1 MSSETREKQAL
12 VVFLLLI
19 VLGMSGLVWYL
30 FAGHS
35 WNVAASNIDDSV
47 GQMEGYTAILY
58 AGTMPEKSSSTA
70 KSTSLED
77 SSGNMSADAQ
87 KSSSNGVDPI
97 DPEQAS
103 PDSKTVDESS
113 DRDRAADGETASGV
127 LDGSDTENSA
137 GGKSGGS
144 ALGSADAAAE
154 STEHS
159 VEPSE
164 SSESL
169 DATAAGSSSTSCD
182 VSIDSATDADSDR
195 KLSTN
200 SARRSVS
207 SDEVRESYEEKGA
220 GVLVLDLSQPE
231 IYSEG
236 TIVKRGER
244 RIGVISI
251 TRPLNEV
258 LAKRILT
265 PFREAKVDVMVC
277 IAPEKSYVSGISG
290 FDVVVCTSDDSVSVI
305 GETANKTFF
314 VNAPTVGCVGATLVS
329 PSNVVSAKVIDSL

>member
-144 ALGSADAAAE
+144 ADAAAE

-159 VEPSE
+159 AEPSE

>member
-47 GQMEGYTAILY
+47 GQMEGYTVILY

-70 KSTSLED
+70 KSTSLAD
-77 SSGNMSADAQ
+77 SPGNVSADAQ
-87 KSSSNGVDPI
+87 KSSSNGVDLI

-103 PDSKTVDESS
+103 PDSKMVAESS

-127 LDGSDTENSA
+127 LDGSDTENGA

-154 STEHS
+154 SKERS
-159 VEPSE
+159 AEPSE
-164 SSESL
+164 PSESL
-169 DATAAGSSSTSCD
+169 DATAAGSSSTSSD
-182 VSIDSATDADSDR
+182 ASMDSATDADSDR

-200 SARRSVS
+200 SVRRSVS

>member
-103 PDSKTVDESS
+103 PDSKTVAESS

-144 ALGSADAAAE
+144 ADAAAE

-159 VEPSE
+159 AEPSE